1 MLDCKLNK
9 NQINFFHT
17 FGFILFKGLFL
28 DKIDDINISFEEVW
42 KLKTKKQKINFTKI
56 ERLCIPQFID
66 LHNNLTNLLDD
77 ERIINIGESI
87 LGNNFNYMGSDGN
100 YYNSNTSWHSDGW
113 ESNILHIKLAFY
125 LDHLKHN
132 NGCLKVLP
140 GSHHIHDKYSKDL
153 DISQLGLLTDGKTG
167 SITNYT
173 GFNQRHTLAERHID
187 QYGNW
192 YSDGQVLGADGSW
205 GNLLTK
211 ETNIL
216 TVPSQSIIDM
226 NSNNIIEIRIICFF
240 I

>member
-28 DKIDDINISFEEVW
+28 DKIDDINNSFEEVC

-87 LGNNFNYMGSDGN
+87 FP
-100 YYNSNTSWHSDGW
+100 
-113 ESNILHIKLAFY
+113 ILVGIRM
-125 LDHLKHN
+125 
-132 NGCLKVLP
+132 
-140 GSHHIHDKYSKDL
+140 
-153 DISQLGLLTDGKTG
+153 DGKV
-167 SITNYT
+167 IFYI
-173 GFNQRHTLAERHID
+173 L
-187 QYGNW
+187 
-192 YSDGQVLGADGSW
+192 
-205 GNLLTK
+205 NLH
-211 ETNIL
+211 
-216 TVPSQSIIDM
+216 
-226 NSNNIIEIRIICFF
+226 F